1 MKNLILTEKELKSC
15 KEKIEDFIRETIR
28 ESGRKGVVLGISG
41 GIDSSLTLKLAVNAV
56 DDVHAL
62 ILPDEGITAKQDI
75 KDAENLA
82 KEFGVDYS
90 IIPINDIFNSIK
102 KIFPWKEFESEKL
115 KISSA
120 NLKPRIRMIFNYLV
134 ANLDNRIVIGTSNR
148 TEILLGYLTKY
159 GDGAAD
165 IEPIGSLYK
174 TQVIQVAHHLGLP
187 ERIIKKTPTAGLWKG
202 QTDESEL
209 GARYEDIDKILFCL
223 VDKKFSINETAKKL
237 KVNLNFV
244 KNIYERMMKNQHK
257 SEPLKIPII

>member
-1 MKNLILTEKELKSC
+1 MKNLILTEKELKSY
-15 KEKIEDFIRETIR
+15 KDKIEDFIRKTVR
-28 ESGRKGVVLGISG
+28 ESGRKGVVLGLSG
-41 GIDSSLTLKLAVNAV
+41 GIDSSLTLKLAADVV
-56 DDVHAL
+56 DVHAL

-90 IIPINDIFNSIK
+90 IIPINNVFNSIK
-102 KIFPWKEFESEKL
+102 KTFPWKNFNSERL
-115 KISSA
+115 KISEA

-134 ANLDNRIVIGTSNR
+134 ANLDNRIVLGTSNK
-148 TEILLGYLTKY
+148 TEILLGYMTKY

-174 TQVIQVAHHLGLP
+174 TQVIRLAHHIGLSS
-187 ERIIKKTPTAGLWKG
+187 RIIKKTPTAGLWKG

-237 KVNLNFV
+237 KVNLNLV